1 MLVYRRVT
9 ADQGPANQAA
19 GVEQEGAGAS
29 ESAAAESLDG
39 QGSEEHKTEGEGQA
53 AENAKVDEEDGDM
66 HRLNKKS
73 RL

>member
-19 GVEQEGAGAS
+19 GLEQDGAGAS
-29 ESAAAESLDG
+29 ESAAAESLG